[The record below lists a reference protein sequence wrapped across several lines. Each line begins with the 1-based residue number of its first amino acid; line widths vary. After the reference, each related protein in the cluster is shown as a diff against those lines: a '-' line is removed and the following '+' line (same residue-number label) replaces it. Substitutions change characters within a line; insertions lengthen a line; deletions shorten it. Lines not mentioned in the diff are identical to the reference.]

1 MKKDTLAKAVRLAD
15 KSTVRP
21 ETVVISKPSI
31 AKKPMPEI
39 MSERV
44 YARLTP
50 REMKRLKS
58 CIGSMFPISELIRDL
73 LTQYLDNKDR
83 QHDRKTK

>member
-1 MKKDTLAKAVRLAD
+1 MKKDILAKAVRLAD

-21 ETVVISKPSI
+21 DKVVISKP
-31 AKKPMPEI
+31 AALRTPAVEI
-39 MSERV
+39 RSERI

-58 CIGSMFPISELIRDL
+58 RIGSMFPISELIRDL

-83 QHDRKTK
+83 EHDRKTK